1 MKIAILGLG
10 SIAHTMAKTIV
21 DLNNKDF
28 ELYACASRTQAKAD
42 AFAKKYAIKAAY
54 GSYEDMVKDANID
67 LVYIASPHSEHYAHA
82 KLCLMHNKN
91 ILVEKAFCANLKQT
105 IEIINLGKAKNLLV
119 AEAIWTRYMPSRQ
132 IISEAIYN
140 DLGKVRTIHSNLSY
154 NICNK
159 ERIKE
164 PALAGGALLDI
175 GIYPLNFTLM
185 FFNDELQDIKAN
197 CIKNDK
203 GVDLVDNIS
212 LIYKDGKYASA
223 IASTLNPSDRL
234 GFIYAEDK
242 YLKVTNINNP
252 EAVELFDKDHNLI
265 KTYEL
270 PKQVSGYEYQLFA
283 CKQALDN
290 HQTECPQMPH
300 SEIIK
305 MMRIMDEI
313 RSIFNIKYPFE

>member
-10 SIAHTMAKTIV
+10 GIAHTMAQTIV
-21 DLNNKDF
+21 DLNNKDY
-28 ELYACASRTQAKAD
+28 ELYACASRTQDKAD
-42 AFAKKYAIKAAY
+42 AFAKQYAIAKAY
-54 GSYEDMVKDANID
+54 GSYEEMIQDPNID
-67 LVYIASPHSEHYAHA
+67 LVYIASPHSEHYANA
-82 KLCLMHNKN
+82 KLCLMNNKN
-91 ILVEKAFCANLKQT
+91 ILVEKAFCANVKQT
-105 IEIINLGKAKNLLV
+105 LEILNLGKAKNLLV

-132 IISEAIYN
+132 IIANAIAN
-140 DLGKVRTIHSNLSY
+140 DLGKVRTIHSNLCY
-154 NICNK
+154 NIHNK
-159 ERIKE
+159 TRIKE

-185 FFNDELQDIKAN
+185 FFDDELQDIKGH

-203 GVDLVDNIS
+203 GVDLVDNIV
-212 LIYKDGKYASA
+212 LVYKDGKYASA

-283 CKQALDN
+283 CKEALDN
-290 HQTECPQMPH
+290 HQTECSQMPH
-300 SEIIK
+300 TEIIK

-313 RSIFNIKYPFE
+313 RAIWNIKYPFE